1 MDGNMRI
8 AGILLMV
15 IGIPFLV
22 WFGYVELYF
31 LPEVESEFE
40 DQRIKSE
47 EKIRNK
53 IKETKYKFD
62 TMKANIKKGKKY
74 KNTIKKLDNQLEDL
88 ILGLKAN
95 YKKQEKGRKELLAS
109 SVVTIRN
116 ENFTFESG
124 MAGILLLIVGGIVF
138 GATFLVGKDIMVAKE
153 NDLDENLEEEASL
166 EEDKATPKLIEAKLL
181 KANLND
187 ANLSESDLSGT
198 NLVGV
203 NLSNVNFSGAN
214 LSGTN
219 LSKVD
224 LTGSNLT
231 KADLTGAKL
240 VDANLTG
247 ADLTEADLSRANL
260 SGANLSGTNLTK
272 ANLTGVNLRN
282 SYLEDNLI
290 N

>member
-1 MDGNMRI
+1 MRI
-8 AGILLMV
+8 VGILIMI
-15 IGIPFLV
+15 IGVPFLG
-22 WFGYVELYF
+22 WLAYVELYF
-31 LPEVESEFE
+31 LNEVESDFE
-40 DQRIKSE
+40 EQRVKSE
-47 EKIRNK
+47 QKIRSK
-53 IKETKYKFD
+53 IKETTYKFD
-62 TMKANIKKGKKY
+62 TMKANVKKGKKY
-74 KNTIKKLDNQLEDL
+74 KKKINNLDAQLKDL
-88 ILGLKAN
+88 ILGLKSN
-95 YKKQEKGRKELLAS
+95 YKNQEEARKELLETS
-109 SVVTIRN
+109 IVTIRN
-116 ENFTFESG
+116 ENFTVESG
-124 MAGILLLIVGGIVF
+124 IFGVLLIIIGGLVF
-138 GATFLVGKDIMVAKE
+138 GATFIMGKDLIVAKE
-153 NDLDENLEEEASL
+153 ELSETNENEDPSI
-166 EEDKATPKLIEAKLL
+166 EEDLNTPKLIEAKLL

-282 SYLEDNLI
+282 SYLEDNLMT
-290 N
+290 

>member
-1 MDGNMRI
+1 MRI
-8 AGILLMV
+8 VGSALMV
-15 IGIPFLV
+15 IGIPFLL
-22 WFGYVELYF
+22 WLGYVELYF
-31 LPEVESEFE
+31 LPEIESEFE
-40 DQRIKSE
+40 EQRIKSE

-62 TMKANIKKGKKY
+62 TMKANVKKGKKY
-74 KNTIKKLDNQLEDL
+74 NKNIKKLDNQLNDL
-88 ILGLKAN
+88 ILGLKTN
-95 YKKQEKGRKELLAS
+95 YKKQEEGRKDLLNS
-109 SVVTIRN
+109 TVVTIRN
-116 ENFTFESG
+116 ENFTVETGVVGVLF
-124 MAGILLLIVGGIVF
+124 IIIGGIVF
-138 GATFLVGKDIMVAKE
+138 GATFLLSNE
-153 NDLDENLEEEASL
+153 NDINETLELTDKEDLEEASI
-166 EEDKATPKLIEAKLL
+166 EENISSPKLIEAKLL

-203 NLSNVNFSGAN
+203 NLSNVNLSGAN

-282 SYLEDNLI
+282 SYLEDNLLS
-290 N
+290 

>member
-1 MDGNMRI
+1 MRI
-8 AGILLMV
+8 VGILLMV
-15 IGIPFLV
+15 IGIPFLG

-31 LPEVESEFE
+31 LNEVESDFE
-40 DQRIKSE
+40 EQRVKSE
-47 EKIRNK
+47 QNIRRKIQ
-53 IKETKYKFD
+53 ETKYKFD
-62 TMKANIKKGKKY
+62 TMKANVKKGKKY
-74 KNTIKKLDNQLEDL
+74 KKTIKNLDAQLNDL
-88 ILGLKAN
+88 IIGLKLN
-95 YKKQEKGRKELLAS
+95 YKNQEEARKELLS
-109 SVVTIRN
+109 TSIVTIRN
-116 ENFTFESG
+116 ENFTVESG
-124 MAGILLLIVGGIVF
+124 IMGVLLIIIGGLVV
-138 GATFLVGKDIMVAKE
+138 GATFIVGKDIIVAKE
-153 NDLDENLEEEASL
+153 ELAETNNNDEPSI
-166 EEDKATPKLIEAKLL
+166 EEDLNTPKLIEAKLL

-282 SYLEDNLI
+282 SYLEDNLMT
-290 N
+290 